1 MKKTKTFIA
10 GMSLIIAVLV
20 ISSAVVGTT
29 NSNVRTNNVANPSQL
44 SLIIAEPAAVELGHH
59 HGNSSEQVYYINQT
73 YLAGTSQSEA
83 QIGDSIMLN
92 MTYGTEQVMV
102 NGRTITLSIALN
114 FNESNNVSNHTA
126 TNSIDHQLPDPVFEE
141 QTFYQ
146 NTPYPNGAMDF
157 AGLDVA
163 VISALSL
170 SGFTDTQLI
179 AFFGEVASGLSG
191 GVYSWMAGLSLGS
204 ALLFS
209 AGIATIIA
217 AVAAEYIYLSIQAYQ
232 EGYPSIY
239 MMVGGDWG
247 NWHVGAYS
255 ELGIS
260 TVSATQPISED
271 SGWYLPSG
279 TSWMAGTHILSL
291 MGHTGVWN
299 PNAEPPWPGV

>member
-1 MKKTKTFIA
+1 MKNTKAFMVTV
-10 GMSLIIAVLV
+10 SLV
-20 ISSAVVGTT
+20 IVILVTSSAVVGTISSNLRANSVT
-29 NSNVRTNNVANPSQL
+29 NPNAL
-44 SLIIAEPAAVELGHH
+44 SLIIAAPAMVELGHH
-59 HGNSSEQVYYINQT
+59 QRNSSQQVYYVNQT
-73 YLAGTSQSEA
+73 YIANTSQSAA
-83 QIGDSIMLN
+83 QIGDSIILN

-102 NGRTITLSIALN
+102 NGHTITLSIALN
-114 FNESNNVSNHTA
+114 FNQSNTVSSFTA
-126 TNSIDHQLPDPVFEE
+126 NNTIDHQLPDPVFEE
-141 QTFYQ
+141 QMFYQ
-146 NTPYPNGAMDF
+146 STPYPNGAMDF

-170 SGFTDTQLI
+170 TGFTDTQLI

-191 GVYSWMAGLSLGS
+191 GVYSWMAGVSLGS

-209 AGIATIIA
+209 VGVAAIIA
-217 AVAAEYIYLSIQAYQ
+217 AVAGEYIYLSIQAYQ
-232 EGYPSIY
+232 EGYPSVY

-260 TVSATQPISED
+260 TVSATQPIAED